1 MDMRG
6 NRIDRQPGNVPSV
19 WMPFELGVA
28 ASHTM
33 PFRLLVA
40 SGTHRLYYEKPFAFH
55 SHIMFKPHRF
65 EERVRRV
72 LDPMANQLAAR
83 RRLG

>member
-19 WMPFELGVA
+19 WMPFERGVA
-28 ASHTM
+28 ASH
-33 PFRLLVA
+33 LLVA

-72 LDPMANQLAAR
+72 LDPMANKLAAR